1 MSKLEIQTNV
11 DLTGLNTM
19 GISAKATW
27 FVEVSDLRELEQ
39 ALNWA
44 DAQSVPVWLLGG
56 GSNVI
61 FAGNFEGLVIRLGLR
76 GRSWANQ
83 YGDSATLVLAAGEN
97 WHNAVIYACQC
108 GYRGLENLALI
119 PGSAGAAPVQ
129 NIGAYGTELADTLES
144 VRVWDRQTG
153 TESVLDRDDCQFSYR
168 DSLFKQMPDRYVI
181 LDISL
186 RLDRNKPLN
195 LGYRELADYFA
206 GVDSQTLSAEDVA
219 EAVMC
224 IRQTKLPDPDRIP
237 NAGSFFKN
245 PVVPA
250 TVADQLLERFPG
262 LVTYTQAD
270 GQVKL
275 AAGWLIDQRGWKGF
289 SNGVVGV
296 HHRQA
301 LVLTNHGG
309 SGRDVLALAAR
320 IADDIA
326 EHYGVELE
334 IEPRIAG

>member
-1 MSKLEIQTNV
+1 MLINRYLIV
-11 DLTGLNTM
+11 FM
-19 GISAKATW
+19 
-27 FVEVSDLRELEQ
+27 
-39 ALNWA
+39 
-44 DAQSVPVWLLGG
+44 LLF
-56 GSNVI
+56 I
-61 FAGNFEGLVIRLGLR
+61 FASCEDKESSSKKEPELTAKERAEQR
-76 GRSWANQ
+76 KQ
-83 YGDSATLVLAAGEN
+83 DSIQ
-97 WHNAVIYACQC
+97 H
-108 GYRGLENLALI
+108 
-119 PGSAGAAPVQ
+119 
-129 NIGAYGTELADTLES
+129 
-144 VRVWDRQTG
+144 
-153 TESVLDRDDCQFSYR
+153 YR